1 MYYNSFMTINT
12 VAYFNNIIS
21 YHMSI
26 TQNIKDIWSPITK
39 HTSKFSCTNILK
51 QSENL
56 QRNCQYRY
64 GSH

>member
-1 MYYNSFMTINT
+1 
-12 VAYFNNIIS
+12 VYFNNIIFPFTC
-21 YHMSI
+21 MSI
-26 TQNIKDIWSPITK
+26 AQNIRDIWSPITK

-51 QSENL
+51 QSVNL

>member
-1 MYYNSFMTINT
+1 MTIYF
-12 VAYFNNIIS
+12 VVYFNNITS
-21 YHMSI
+21 PCMSI
-26 TQNIKDIWSPITK
+26 AQNIRDIWSPITK

-51 QSENL
+51 QSVNL

>member
-1 MYYNSFMTINT
+1 MTIYIGM
-12 VAYFNNIIS
+12 YFNNIIFPFTC
-21 YHMSI
+21 MSI
-26 TQNIKDIWSPITK
+26 AQNIRDIWSPITK

-51 QSENL
+51 QSVNL